1 MNSLMWL
8 VYLTAMGVSIALE
21 RQSRRQKAEIA
32 LECAKSGLPLP
43 PSRPKVQALE
53 ALLSIAIGLVMLVPA
68 LLGFW
73 MIVSV
78 PFIRGN
84 TGQGMIDF
92 YIVLLAAGLTLVFLG
107 GKALRQNL
115 TDRRRLSGPGAN
127 GPVE

>member
-73 MIVSV
+73 MIVNG
-78 PFIRGN
+78 PFISRLPYTCRRAVIN
-84 TGQGMIDF
+84 F
-92 YIVLLAAGLTLVFLG
+92 RSLG
-107 GKALRQNL
+107 SSRSIASHKG
-115 TDRRRLSGPGAN
+115 GAN
-127 GPVE
+127 TLATSSMGSPCRRTRRSTA